1 MRLILRR
8 VTNHTRRQSMFP
20 EMRHAKLFAMSCAL
34 CSMQGLSRIAFADF
48 SMWHDG
54 AVKIRM
60 LAAAVLLSLAGCSA
74 QPPPA
79 ADPLI
84 VIVADRPFTSRE
96 DFAADIQSQHDG
108 PVSEESVDLHY
119 EELLRDVAAVQAEQ
133 IAILSNL
140 TQEHDLKGVYLE
152 GMTDENADDFRTRV
166 QQLSQVDI
174 GRQQRRSGKSENPEV
189 IARADELLRS
199 YEYELLRI
207 GAVGRLL
214 MSSLLDEVLPLEDAA
229 TPAKQRW
236 CSG

>member
-1 MRLILRR
+1 M
-8 VTNHTRRQSMFP
+8 
-20 EMRHAKLFAMSCAL
+20 
-34 CSMQGLSRIAFADF
+34 
-48 SMWHDG
+48 
-54 AVKIRM
+54 
-60 LAAAVLLSLAGCSA
+60 
-74 QPPPA
+74 
-79 ADPLI
+79 
-84 VIVADRPFTSRE
+84 
-96 DFAADIQSQHDG
+96 
-108 PVSEESVDLHY
+108 
-119 EELLRDVAAVQAEQ
+119 AAVQAEQ

-140 TQEHDLKGVYLE
+140 TREHDLKGVYLE